1 MKPAT
6 WVEGRTRPL
15 SFPGLSTFTL
25 ARGALLIALG
35 FLIWIGLW
43 QLRTPDVAPASTAGT
58 AFSAER
64 ALTHL
69 EAIGTESRAVG
80 EPGHLAAREYLVEQ
94 IRAMGYEPEIQTA
107 PAHVRFEGADG
118 FSAGTVN
125 NVVVRIPGTGN
136 TGAIAL
142 NAHYDSGTTGPGVSD
157 CGSCVVTVLETMR
170 AVVAGPALRN
180 DVVFVFSDAE
190 EDGDLGAEAFVS
202 QHPWARDVRLAVNYE
217 AQGSGG
223 PAMLYASS
231 EDDGWIVSEFLD
243 VAPNASAYS
252 WIGAITE
259 LMPGS
264 QLECDLAEYMK
275 AGVQGIGFVY
285 TANTYD
291 YHTIRDNL
299 DEIDLGSVQQ
309 EGDYTVAFV
318 RHFGDM
324 DLTTAR
330 TGDNL
335 VFFNVLP
342 DVVVHYA
349 YGWVVPLAALITVL
363 TAALVVVGFRQ
374 GEIQAGRLTLATVLL
389 GFGTLLTIIV
399 SAVLWFAIRSLNAD
413 YQVVLVGNYQTN
425 IYTIALIFLT
435 VALMG
440 TLYALLRRLG
450 TRNLLAGALVIWLPL
465 LWLMSLVLP
474 AMSYIATWPLLFGL
488 LPLGWMLLGRK
499 RAGNLWFRLG
509 FLAVAAI
516 PAIVLLPGT
525 LYQAVGILNRL
536 EGAGGMP
543 VFGLA
548 MLFVAP
554 AVLLLMPHFD
564 MLAGAEGKDRWIV
577 PIATGLIAVGL
588 IGWANATSGFDAEHP
603 RPNHMSYVL
612 DANTGQAEW
621 VSFDQQL
628 DSWTGKFVPSDTA
641 RAGYETVMWGTFQA
655 FTAEA
660 PTVDV
665 AAPTVTVEND
675 ATDGGLRSLDLRITS
690 PRGAPEMRVRVDAP
704 GEIVSATLDG
714 RELDLSDYQLAEE
727 GTLQFGYTNT
737 PAGGIKL
744 TITVRSTD
752 PVTIT
757 AQDSSTGFPEIP
769 GATIEPRPADTMPA
783 PLYRKNATE
792 VLVEVSV

>member
-1 MKPAT
+1 MRPAT
-6 WVEGRTRPL
+6 WIEEHARPL
-15 SFPGLSTFTL
+15 SIPRFSTPNL

-35 FLIWIGLW
+35 FLIWVGLW
-43 QLRTPDVAPASTAGT
+43 QLRTPEVAPASTSAT
-58 AFSAER
+58 EFSAER
-64 ALTHL
+64 ALVHL
-69 EAIGTESRAVG
+69 QAIGTESRAVG

-125 NVVVRIPGTGN
+125 NILVRIPGTDN
-136 TGAIAL
+136 SGAIAI
-142 NAHYDSGTTGPGVSD
+142 NAHYDSGTTGPGASD
-157 CGSCVVTVLETMR
+157 CGACVVTVLETMR
-170 AVVAGPALRN
+170 AVAAGPALRN

-202 QHPWARDVRLAVNYE
+202 QHPWAQDIRLAVNYE
-217 AQGSGG
+217 SQGSGG
-223 PAMLYASS
+223 PAILYATS

-259 LMPGS
+259 LMPGA

-275 AGVQGIGFVY
+275 AGIQGVGFVY

-291 YHTIRDNL
+291 YHTVRDNI
-299 DEIDLGSVQQ
+299 ENIDMGSVQQ

-324 DLTTAR
+324 DLTVTE

-335 VFFNVLP
+335 VFFNLLP
-342 DVVVHYA
+342 GRVIHYP

-363 TAALVVVGFRQ
+363 TAALVFVGFRT
-374 GEIQAGRLTLATVLL
+374 GELQAGHLALATIAL
-389 GFGTLLTIIV
+389 GFGTLLTIIF
-399 SAVLWFAIRSLNAD
+399 SALLWFAIRSFNAD

-425 IYTIALIFLT
+425 IYTIALIFLS
-435 VALMG
+435 VALIG

-465 LWLMSLVLP
+465 LWLMSIATP
-474 AMSYIATWPLLFGL
+474 AMSYIATWPVLFGL
-488 LPLGWMLLGRK
+488 LPLGWILLGRGK
-499 RAGNLWFRLG
+499 TGNPWLRAGV
-509 FLAVAAI
+509 LAIAAI
-516 PAIVLLPGT
+516 PAIVLMPGT
-525 LYQAVGILNRL
+525 LYQAVAILNRL
-536 EGAGGMP
+536 EGAGGLP
-543 VFGLA
+543 VFGLTA
-548 MLFVAP
+548 LFIAP

-564 MLAGAEGKDRWIV
+564 MFAGAEGKDRWVV

-603 RPNHMSYVL
+603 RPDHMSYVL
-612 DANTGQAEW
+612 DANSGQAEW
-621 VSFDQQL
+621 VSFDQNL
-628 DSWTGKFVPSDTA
+628 DSWTEQFVPAGTA
-641 RAGYETVMWGTFQA
+641 RGDYETVMWGTFQA
-655 FTAEA
+655 YTASA
-660 PTVDV
+660 PVVEV
-665 AAPTVTVEND
+665 AAPTVTIEND
-675 ATDGGLRSLDLRITS
+675 AVNGDLRTLDLRISS
-690 PRGAPEMRVRVDAP
+690 PRGAPEMRVRIDAP
-704 GEIVSATLDG
+704 GEIVAATLDG
-714 RELDLSDYQLAEE
+714 RELDLSDYQLAAD

-737 PAGGIKL
+737 PPDGIKL
-744 TITVRSTD
+744 TLSVRSTA
-752 PVTIT
+752 PITIT

-769 GATIEPRPADTMPA
+769 GTSIEPRPDDKMPA
-783 PLYRKNATE
+783 PLYRPNATE